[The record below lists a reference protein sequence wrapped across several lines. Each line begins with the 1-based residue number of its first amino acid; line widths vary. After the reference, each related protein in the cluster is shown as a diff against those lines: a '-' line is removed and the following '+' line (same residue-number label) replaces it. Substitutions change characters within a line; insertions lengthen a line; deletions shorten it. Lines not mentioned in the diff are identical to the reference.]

1 MNHFQIW
8 CCAIVSAVCISQVA
22 TASSSDTQEIAIGLI
37 IGDKR
42 SNGARAGVDNAVHE
56 INKRSDLLSDYRL
69 KFIPLSV
76 DSGVI

>member
-1 MNHFQIW
+1 MGLFQIW
-8 CCAIVSAVCISQVA
+8 CYAIVLAVCISQIA

-42 SNGARAGVDNAVHE
+42 SNGARAGVESAVDE
-56 INKRSDLLSDYRL
+56 INKGTDLLSDYRL

-76 DSGVI
+76 DSKVI